1 MSEVS
6 FAAESGSPEE
16 AAAQAEET
24 AKVDAARA
32 ELYDEAAGDSGLIL
46 GKYQTTEDL
55 ANAYQSLQREY
66 SRLKNGQAPVQ
77 TEEAEETAE
86 PEAAEEEEAK
96 AAPAQVD
103 PDAVS
108 RIQQQIFTQ
117 VGGEAEYER
126 LATWAAKT
134 LPAER
139 TNAYNKALES
149 ADEGAILNA
158 LKGLQYDYM
167 MQNGYE
173 PRLSG
178 GRAPSSEAKGYASR
192 YQIQQAMS
200 DPRYEHDAGYRKD
213 VERRIAV
220 TSDAVFGG

>member
-6 FAAESGSPEE
+6 FSSDSGSPAEV
-16 AAAQAEET
+16 AAQVEET

-32 ELYDEAAGDSGLIL
+32 ELYDEAAGDTGLIL

-66 SRLKNGQAPVQ
+66 SRLKSGQAPVQ
-77 TEEAEETAE
+77 QEQPAEEADEGEEAE
-86 PEAAEEEEAK
+86 AEE
-96 AAPAQVD
+96 APASVD
-103 PDAVS
+103 PGTVE
-108 RIQQQIFTQ
+108 RIQRQIFDQ
-117 VGGEAEYER
+117 VGGEAEYQR
-126 LATWAAKT
+126 LATWAAKS

-139 TNAYNKALES
+139 TNAYNKALEA
-149 ADEGAILNA
+149 ADEGMILNA

-178 GRAPSSEAKGYASR
+178 GRAPSTEAKGYSSR

-220 TSDAVFGG
+220 TSDAVFGQ

>member
-1 MSEVS
+1 MSEVN
-6 FAAESGSPEE
+6 FASESGSPAEV
-16 AAAQAEET
+16 AAQAEET

-32 ELYDEAAGDSGLIL
+32 ELYDETAGDSGLIL

-55 ANAYQSLQREY
+55 AAAYQNLQREY
-66 SRLKNGQAPVQ
+66 SRLKGGQAPVQ
-77 TEEAEETAE
+77 EQPVDNQVDNAE
-86 PEAAEEEEAK
+86 PEPDKEVE
-96 AAPAQVD
+96 AAPVKVD
-103 PDAVS
+103 AE
-108 RIQQQIFTQ
+108 RIQRQIFDQ
-117 VGGEAEYER
+117 AGGEAEYQR
-126 LATWAAKT
+126 LATWAARS

-139 TNAYNKALES
+139 TNAYNKALE
-149 ADEGAILNA
+149 AGDEGTILNA

-178 GRAPSSEAKGYASR
+178 GRAPSTETKAYASK

-213 VERRIAV
+213 VERRIAA
-220 TSDAVFGG
+220 TPDSLFGQ